1 MPGVL
6 LLHAWWGLNDD
17 VRAYAK
23 RLRDEGFAV
32 EMPDLYGD
40 GRTADT
46 IAGAEKLR
54 DELESSWPDSSPG
67 TPLGRARA
75 TVDAAATRLAEG
87 GPYGIVAWSLG
98 AFHGWE
104 LVKRHVGRPA
114 AFVVHYGIYD
124 IGDMSGA
131 DAPEVLGHFAE
142 HDQFDPPEAFA
153 ALETALR
160 QKGVTVTH
168 HTYPGTR
175 HWFAEPS
182 RPEYD
187 RAAAELAWTRTLDLL
202 RRRLGRH

>member
-1 MPGVL
+1 ML

-23 RLRDEGFAV
+23 RLREEGFAV

-54 DELESSWPDSSPG
+54 DELESSWPDFSPG
-67 TPLGRARA
+67 TPLGRARGA
-75 TVDAAATRLAEG
+75 IDAAAARLAES

-104 LVKRHVGRPA
+104 LVKRGVGRPA

-124 IGDMSGA
+124 VGDVSGA
-131 DAPEVLGHFAE
+131 DAPEVLGHVAE
-142 HDQFDPPEAFA
+142 QDQFDPPEAFA
-153 ALETALR
+153 ALEAALR
-160 QKGVTVTH
+160 QEGVTVTH
-168 HTYPGTR
+168 HTYPNTR

-202 RRRLGRH
+202 RRRLGQR